1 MKFHEDVIFKN
12 DGQQYGQEFI
22 EILNIKGKIIEIHQ
36 TEYSIL
42 DPKMYKPDLVFEL
55 EDKIIILEFQS
66 TYVDINDKK
75 RFRFYT
81 ALFDYLKNSTHKN
94 IELHV
99 LSTMEVEKTKCYK
112 INPESR
118 FPIYV
123 HSLKNYD
130 SNKFLNIIKIKIKN
144 KVVLSKKELLLL
156 TLLCFMDSDES
167 INQNILNSAETIT
180 DIPNLN
186 VDMEQFAKGVI
197 LMLCDK
203 FVDDELLNIKI
214 SNLVGGN
221 MKIVEDYAQRVA
233 QEAVK
238 KEKEKF
244 ESELESKDENLV
256 INLSKEGYSVKD
268 IARIADVSIS
278 FVIICKPN
286 IVKITFHGLF
296 F

>member
-144 KVVLSKKELLLL
+144 NVVLSKKELLLL

-278 FVIICKPN
+278 FVNQTLSK
-286 IVKITFHGLF
+286 
-296 F
+296 

>member
-22 EILNIKGKIIEIHQ
+22 EILNIKGKLIEIHQ

-99 LSTMEVEKTKCYK
+99 LSTMGVEKTKCYK

-278 FVIICKPN
+278 FVNQTLSK
-286 IVKITFHGLF
+286 
-296 F
+296 

>member
-118 FPIYV
+118 FPKYV

-278 FVIICKPN
+278 FVNQTLSK
-286 IVKITFHGLF
+286 
-296 F
+296 

>member
-214 SNLVGGN
+214 SNLVGRN

-278 FVIICKPN
+278 FVNQTLSK
-286 IVKITFHGLF
+286 
-296 F
+296 

>member
-12 DGQQYGQEFI
+12 DGQQYGQKFI

-278 FVIICKPN
+278 FVNQTLSK
-286 IVKITFHGLF
+286 
-296 F
+296 

>member
-144 KVVLSKKELLLL
+144 KVVLSKKELFLL

-278 FVIICKPN
+278 FVNQTLSK
-286 IVKITFHGLF
+286 
-296 F
+296 

>member
-22 EILNIKGKIIEIHQ
+22 EILNINGKIIEIHQ

-144 KVVLSKKELLLL
+144 KVVLSKKGLLLL

-278 FVIICKPN
+278 FVNQTLSK
-286 IVKITFHGLF
+286 
-296 F
+296 

>member
-66 TYVDINDKK
+66 TYVDINDEK

-278 FVIICKPN
+278 FVNQTLSK
-286 IVKITFHGLF
+286 
-296 F
+296 

>member
-233 QEAVK
+233 KEAVK

-278 FVIICKPN
+278 FVNQTLSK
-286 IVKITFHGLF
+286 
-296 F
+296 

>member
-12 DGQQYGQEFI
+12 EGQQYGQEFI

-278 FVIICKPN
+278 FVNQTLSK
-286 IVKITFHGLF
+286 
-296 F
+296 

>member
-203 FVDDELLNIKI
+203 FVDDERLNIKI

-278 FVIICKPN
+278 FVNQTLSK
-286 IVKITFHGLF
+286 
-296 F
+296 

>member
-1 MKFHEDVIFKN
+1 MKFHDDVIFKN

-278 FVIICKPN
+278 FVNQTLSK
-286 IVKITFHGLF
+286 
-296 F
+296 

>member
-22 EILNIKGKIIEIHQ
+22 EILNIKGKLIEIHQ

-55 EDKIIILEFQS
+55 ENKIIILEFQS

-278 FVIICKPN
+278 FVNQTLSK
-286 IVKITFHGLF
+286 
-296 F
+296 